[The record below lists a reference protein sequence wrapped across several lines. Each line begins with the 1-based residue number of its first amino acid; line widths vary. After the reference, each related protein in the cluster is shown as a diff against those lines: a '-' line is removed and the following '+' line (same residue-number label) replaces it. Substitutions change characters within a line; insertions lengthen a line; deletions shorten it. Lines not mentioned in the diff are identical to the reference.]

1 MVRYRAIVTPTHEGP
16 YVAVVPEAP
25 GISATG
31 RNPEQ
36 ALERAGDPLREALR
50 AALRRGEIIQPPKE
64 PEEDWA
70 FIEVS
75 FRDLAVRPGRS

>member
-16 YVAVVPEAP
+16 YVAVVPEMP

-36 ALERAGDPLREALR
+36 ALARAADALREAVR
-50 AALRRGEIIQPPKE
+50 AALRRGEILQPPDK
-64 PEEDWA
+64 PDEDRA
-70 FIEVS
+70 YIEVS
-75 FRDLAVRPGRS
+75 FGDLAFGSEHS